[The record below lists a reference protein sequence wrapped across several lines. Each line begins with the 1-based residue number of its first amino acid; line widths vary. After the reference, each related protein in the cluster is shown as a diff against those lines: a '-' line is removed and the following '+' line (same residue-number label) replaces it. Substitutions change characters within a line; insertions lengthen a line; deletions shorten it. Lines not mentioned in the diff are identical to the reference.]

1 MAARSGRGLSFPP
14 SLPGFLNV
22 GPGRGAVPAEL
33 LAILPPGC
41 RTHPGGPNK
50 GLPRRSPTGP
60 TAGTASGQ
68 SNPLSRENSVGGFK
82 GIIEKKG
89 RYYFHSPGAD
99 PV

>member
-1 MAARSGRGLSFPP
+1 MAARSDRGLSFPP

-50 GLPRRSPTGP
+50 GLPRQRPSEAVADRAYSRNGERTE
-60 TAGTASGQ
+60 Q
-68 SNPLSRENSVGGFK
+68 SALERKFCRGGL
-82 GIIEKKG
+82 
-89 RYYFHSPGAD
+89 RA
-99 PV
+99 